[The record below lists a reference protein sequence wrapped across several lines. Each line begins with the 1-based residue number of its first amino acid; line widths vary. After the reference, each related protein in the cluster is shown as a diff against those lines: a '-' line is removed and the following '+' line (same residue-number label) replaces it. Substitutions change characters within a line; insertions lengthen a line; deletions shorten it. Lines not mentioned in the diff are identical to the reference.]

1 MRRGHMKKLARPKM
15 GKAAIWAEIQG
26 QGKEVSRGR
35 AVFSRSVNAHVNQR
49 WYYDDFEDCK
59 AAKRQAWMRDIACD
73 MRDYEEDDWGW
84 EDSATY
90 DCQEEDWEWAP
101 IDSYVPIEVQTSSD
115 SRRESNVEQKWT
127 DLDRLARTLRPCGG
141 ILEKERFGKG
151 AFVDLQKELLAKHGR
166 SLCSELSRSIR
177 RMVHVRP
184 APVSADVQQRFLEAR
199 TEHRGA
205 ELTPGYHGTNVSNLS
220 AIYQRGLLIPGP
232 ANGIGVANGSA
243 HGLGVYTAK
252 VNNPHLSWGFC
263 RAPTE
268 MDRKMMVCGILDDAP
283 AMGQHYQ
290 MGIRTVS
297 RESANV
303 RHVGDAM
310 VIFDDRR
317 VAPFFEVSLGDE
329 SSRDF
334 LRTVAFDWGRWLDK
348 VNRISKAFPLQ
359 RRKQRRAPLVRQQA
373 RQRTVVAYL
382 TRRAVSKRN
391 PKCV

>member
-1 MRRGHMKKLARPKM
+1 
-15 GKAAIWAEIQG
+15 
-26 QGKEVSRGR
+26 
-35 AVFSRSVNAHVNQR
+35 
-49 WYYDDFEDCK
+49 
-59 AAKRQAWMRDIACD
+59 MRDIACD
-73 MRDYEEDDWGW
+73 MQDYEEDGWGW
-84 EDSATY
+84 ADGATC

-101 IDSYVPIEVQTSSD
+101 IDSYVPIEAQTSSD
-115 SRRESNVEQKWT
+115 RKRESCFVQKLT

-141 ILEKERFGKG
+141 VLEKERFGKG
-151 AFVDLQKELLAKHGR
+151 AFVDLQKELLVKHGR
-166 SLCSELSRSIR
+166 SLCSELSRSVR
-177 RMVHVRP
+177 RIVHVRP

-199 TEHRGA
+199 TVLKGA
-205 ELTPGYHGTNVSNLS
+205 DLTPGYHGTNVSKLT
-220 AIYQRGLLIPGP
+220 AIYEKGLLIPGP
-232 ANGIGVANGSA
+232 DNGIGVANGSA

-252 VNNPHLSWGFC
+252 VNNPDLSWGFC

-268 MDRKMMVCGILDDAP
+268 MERKMMVCGILDDAP

-317 VAPFFEVSLGDE
+317 VAPFFEVSLGEE

-334 LRTVAFDWGRWLDK
+334 LRTVSFDWGRWLDK
-348 VNRISKAFPLQ
+348 VNRISRAFPLQ
-359 RRKQRRAPLVRQQA
+359 ARKQRRAPLMRQQA
-373 RQRTVVAYL
+373 RQQTVVAFL
-382 TRRAVSKRN
+382 TRRAVSKRS